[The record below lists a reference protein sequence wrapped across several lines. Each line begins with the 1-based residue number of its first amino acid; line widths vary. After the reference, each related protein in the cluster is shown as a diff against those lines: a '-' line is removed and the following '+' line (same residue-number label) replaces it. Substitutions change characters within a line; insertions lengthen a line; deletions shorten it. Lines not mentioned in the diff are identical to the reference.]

1 MGPLMP
7 TFDTPEPISV
17 TVELGVGAI
26 RLVAGD
32 RPDTVVEVL
41 PTNPSSKG
49 DVSAAE
55 QTSVEYANGR
65 LVVKGPQGWRQ
76 WTPWG
81 GRQSIDVRIELPAGS
96 SFWGQAGMAPLRGIG
111 RLGPCRYRTGMGD
124 IHLDQTG
131 PVDLKA
137 GVGNVTV
144 DGVAGTAEIRTAGAV
159 RLGAIDGP
167 LMMKN
172 SNGDTWIAEV
182 AGHANVVAA
191 NGSVSVDVAHEGVSA
206 RTATG
211 DVRLG
216 QVERGAVAAES
227 AFGTVEVGVRDGVAA
242 WLDLD
247 TKFGAVQNDLDAA
260 QRPEPGEDAVQV
272 HARTSLG
279 DVRIHRSLATRKE
292 EA

>member
-1 MGPLMP
+1 MMP
-7 TFDTPEPISV
+7 TFDTPQPISV

-32 RPDTVVEVL
+32 RTDTVVEVL
-41 PTNPSSKG
+41 PTDRSDKG

-55 QTSVEYANGR
+55 QTNVEYANGR
-65 LVVKGPQGWRQ
+65 LMVKGPQGWRQ

-96 SFWGQAGMAPLRGIG
+96 SFWGQAGVAPLRGIG
-111 RLGPCRYRTGMGD
+111 RIGPCRYRTGVGD
-124 IHLDQTG
+124 VHLDEAG
-131 PVDLKA
+131 PVEVKA
-137 GVGNVTV
+137 GAGGVTV
-144 DGVAGTAEIRTAGAV
+144 DVVAGKAEITTAGAV
-159 RLGAIDGP
+159 RIGAVDGP
-167 LMMKN
+167 VMVKN

-182 AGHANVVAA
+182 AGHARVVAA
-191 NGSVSVDVAHEGVSA
+191 NGSISIDAAHDGVTA
-206 RTATG
+206 RTANG

-216 QVERGAVAAES
+216 EVQRGAVVAES
-227 AFGTVEVGVRDGVAA
+227 AFGTVDVGVRDGVPA

-247 TKFGAVQNDLDAA
+247 TKFGTVQSDLDAA

-272 HARTSLG
+272 HARTGYG
-279 DVRIHRSLATRKE
+279 DVHIHRSLITPTGKD